1 MAGLAED
8 RQDMYR
14 YDACDAGLDHPILI
28 LRLCTC
34 ACMQIVL
41 FSAHWGPALLPR
53 RFTHHAMT
61 VTGCGKWCKQGPPC
75 GRRR

>member
-41 FSAHWGPALLPR
+41 FSAHWGPALLPL
-53 RFTHHAMT
+53 
-61 VTGCGKWCKQGPPC
+61 
-75 GRRR
+75 